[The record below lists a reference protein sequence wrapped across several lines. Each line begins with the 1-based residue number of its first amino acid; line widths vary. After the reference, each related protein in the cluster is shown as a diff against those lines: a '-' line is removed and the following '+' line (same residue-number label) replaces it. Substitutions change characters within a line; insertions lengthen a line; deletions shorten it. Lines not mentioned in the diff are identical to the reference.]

1 MLEAIREDSATG
13 AVCYFSFTKSNTKIA
28 KTPTVMGKSTKKGVS
43 QRTSSGQEIRR
54 RHHGEPV
61 NIPRMSLLFQFMC
74 ARPRFRLILQDD
86 GFCAER
92 DGTGHSKSIA
102 IQVTILNEL

>member
-13 AVCYFSFTKSNTKIA
+13 AVCYFSFHEEQHKNRQD
-28 KTPTVMGKSTKKGVS
+28 PDRHGKVHQKGVS